1 MKLGFTPGKDIQ
13 ILATGLAE
21 SNKRIMVMLQGKI
34 DATLVSPDNLFEA
47 EQKNLKLSVL
57 SDLKDLGIYTSAS
70 DLSAKRDFLK
80 NQRQRARG
88 FMMAYC
94 EAIWLGKA
102 NKNVALASF
111 RKHMRE
117 QDPRRLE
124 TLHKNYVV
132 DALPLKPYPMEEV
145 IQAEMENLTTTV
157 AEFRGKKA
165 ADFVDK
171 SLLADLDREGFFN
184 QLASKYGKQS

>member
-1 MKLGFTPGKDIQ
+1 
-13 ILATGLAE
+13 
-21 SNKRIMVMLQGKI
+21 MVMLQGKI

-165 ADFVDK
+165 ADFIDK